1 MALYDVT
8 TITELADF
16 LGAAEFEID
25 DMVSELYHGSV
36 LERMIEARTL
46 VYEEG
51 TTLNS
56 VEFDRI
62 RQLAESMRLNETS
75 MVDSLRDSLSLSVGA
90 IDNYFRQTFE
100 IGMREYYDGS
110 DASHTVPWN
119 DMFRQ
124 LWRREMNQELVI
136 RLATAVKTGGIWVVN
151 VVAPGIEL
159 PSGLEV
165 RADVNIG
172 PGNISLT
179 IGLTT
184 ELEEDVNVGMLVA
197 ANTEAGT
204 STTITHGVLSLFTD
218 LRTLDVSGGT
228 NGDELSIWVSV

>member
-1 MALYDVT
+1 MALYDVS
-8 TITELADF
+8 TITELTDF
-16 LGAAEFEID
+16 LGSAELQID
-25 DMVSELYHGSV
+25 NMINADYAGSIM
-36 LERMIEARTL
+36 ESMIEARTL

-56 VEFDRI
+56 VGFDRI
-62 RQLAESMRLNETS
+62 RQLAESMRLNETT
-75 MVDSLRDSLSLSVGA
+75 MVTALQDSLSLSVGA
-90 IDNYFRQTFE
+90 IDNYFRQTFDV
-100 IGMREYYDGS
+100 GMREYYDGS

-136 RLATAVKTGGIWVVN
+136 QLATAVKTGGVWITH

-159 PSGLEV
+159 ASGLEV
-165 RADVNIG
+165 RADTTLG
-172 PGNISLT
+172 PANVSLT

-184 ELEEDVNVGMLVA
+184 EAEEDVNAGMSIT
-197 ANTEAGT
+197 ANTASGT
-204 STTITHGVLSLFTD
+204 ATPITYGVLSRFID
-218 LRTLDVSGGT
+218 LRTLGASGGT